1 MQNYQFLWEVD
12 METEETE
19 QQKTLAA
26 FEANGWEIAEYRGG
40 AVLMKKIDTSPNGR
54 ESTLRAQVDG
64 GGSSV
69 IV

>member
-1 MQNYQFLWEVD
+1 MD
-12 METEETE
+12 TDTETEDNP
-19 QQKTLAA
+19 QQRTITA
-26 FEANGWEIAEYRGG
+26 FRANGWEIAEYRGG

-64 GGSSV
+64 NGVSG